1 MKNGRRDESVI
12 FSMQTFVVKLASG
25 IAALIASICLAIF
38 HISKESDTIE
48 GSVLDF
54 VNNQIADVKNHVVSS
69 IAGSSVIGLRI
80 VMTVVPIVVLIVG
93 VLVFRKR
100 YILTDSKLEEI
111 ETTLKEK
118 RVAE

>member
-1 MKNGRRDESVI
+1 
-12 FSMQTFVVKLASG
+12 
-25 IAALIASICLAIF
+25 
-38 HISKESDTIE
+38 
-48 GSVLDF
+48 
-54 VNNQIADVKNHVVSS
+54 
-69 IAGSSVIGLRI
+69 
-80 VMTVVPIVVLIVG
+80 MTVVPIVVLIVG